1 VSPQQVA
8 GSTDTGHVKEHE
20 LAVEQGAVD
29 AAYARLAAMRAQ
41 AAHRIQESYKVS
53 QGGTFAARVDRDVQ
67 VMEAALWE
75 RSLENAY
82 NELVFGRLDLL
93 PEGSDQAPPQEEEL
107 ETYRIGRLG
116 IRTED
121 LEPLV
126 VDWRAPAAAAFY
138 QASPED
144 PKGVVRRRVLHC
156 KGDRVLDI
164 EDDLLDPDHAPE
176 GLPVVG
182 DGAFI
187 AALSRTRDG
196 HMRDI
201 VATIQRE
208 QDEVI
213 RSPADVTVVVT
224 GGPGTGKTAVALH
237 RVAWLMFQH
246 RRRFGSRG
254 VLVVGPNRR
263 FTEYIERVL
272 PSLGEG
278 GAALRSLGDVVNGV
292 EASGHDDAVRA
303 KLKGS
308 PRMVRVL
315 RKAAQDAPWGAPK
328 DVRLIY
334 QGTFFTLDAGTLSEI
349 RERQLRGAR
358 KPNAVRADVIRVLLE
373 TAWRAYQDAKRAA
386 GDTSPYIEYPDLL
399 EDDKRT
405 FASELRSDRSFADF
419 VMAWWPL
426 RTPLE
431 VLRSLGDPAYAQAV
445 GRGVLSASDAASLAE
460 SWRNVSEAGAGLT
473 YADVALLDELDSL
486 LGDGP
491 RTAKAAAAAN
501 PYVVDGFNFL
511 TGEDEDEAG
520 SGPGG
525 GADQGFRE
533 LSTYG
538 ERAAQRGGYV
548 EEKDPD
554 EFGHIVVDEAQ
565 DLSPMQWRML
575 ARRGRHATW
584 TVVADAAQSSWEDLA
599 EARTSMDMALG
610 NSRERR
616 QFELTTNY
624 RNPVEIAEYAATLL
638 HQYLPDAPLPRAV
651 RSSGRVPEFLESSE
665 EGLAVAVAEAAGRLV
680 GEVEGTVGVI
690 VPMTRLREFADSAG
704 WREAFAAAGLPE
716 RVQVLGSL
724 ESKGL
729 EFDAVVLV
737 DPGLIASESPMGP
750 RTHYVTVTRAT
761 QALVTISVG

>member
-1 VSPQQVA
+1 MSPQQD
-8 GSTDTGHVKEHE
+8 GSAHVKERE
-20 LAVEQGAVD
+20 IAVEQEAVD
-29 AAYARLAAMRAQ
+29 AAYARLGQMREQ
-41 AAHRIQESYKVS
+41 AASRVRESYKVA
-53 QGGTFAARVDRDVQ
+53 QGGTYSALVDRDVQ
-67 VMEAALWE
+67 VMEAAIWE

-82 NELVFGRLDLL
+82 NELVFGRLDLK
-93 PEGSDQAPPQEEEL
+93 PETPGEEL

-116 IRTED
+116 VRTEE

-138 QASPED
+138 QAAPED
-144 PKGVVRRRVLHC
+144 PRGVVRRRVLHC
-156 KGDRVLDI
+156 RGDRVLDI
-164 EDDLLDPDHAPE
+164 EDDLLDPDAAPD

-187 AALSRTRDG
+187 AALARTRTG

-208 QDEVI
+208 QDVVI
-213 RSPADVTVVVT
+213 RSPADVSVVVT

-292 EASGHDDAVRA
+292 EATRHEDAARA

-308 PRMVRVL
+308 PRMVRIL
-315 RKAAQDAPWGAPK
+315 RKAANDAPWGAPK

-334 QGTFFTLDAGTLSEI
+334 QGTFFSLDAPQLVAL
-349 RERQLRGAR
+349 RERMLRGGSR
-358 KPNAVRADVIRVLLE
+358 RPNAVRADVIRALQDA
-373 TAWRAYQDAKRAA
+373 AWNAYQDAKRAA
-386 GDTSPYIEYPDLL
+386 GDASPYDEYPDLF
-399 EDDKRT
+399 EDDRRT
-405 FASELRSDRSFADF
+405 FLSELRSERPFADF
-419 VMAWWPL
+419 VTAWWPQ
-426 RTPLE
+426 RSPLE
-431 VLRSLGDPAYAQAV
+431 VLRSLGDPAYLAEV
-445 GRGVLSASDAASLAE
+445 SRGVLSPADTQLLAE
-460 SWRNVSEAGAGLT
+460 SWRAVGEDGAGLS
-473 YADVALLDELDSL
+473 YSDVALLDELDSL
-486 LGDGP
+486 LGEGP
-491 RTAKAAAAAN
+491 RTARAAAAAN
-501 PYVVDGFNFL
+501 PYVVDGVNLL
-511 TGEDEDEAG
+511 TGEETADGSDSEAG
-520 SGPGG
+520 
-525 GADQGFRE
+525 GFRE
-533 LSTYG
+533 LSTFG
-538 ERAAQRGGYV
+538 DRRAAQRGGY
-548 EEKDPD
+548 EEEPDPE

-584 TVVADAAQSSWEDLA
+584 TVVADAAQSSWEDLE
-599 EARTSMDMALG
+599 EARRSMDLALG
-610 NSRERR
+610 TSRERR

-624 RNPVEIAEYAATLL
+624 RNPVEIADYAATLL
-638 HQYLPDAPLPRAV
+638 HRFLPDAPLPRAV
-651 RSSGRVPEFLESSE
+651 RSTGRPPEFVVTDEAD
-665 EGLAVAVAEAAGRLV
+665 LAAAAGAAARRLA
-680 GEVEGTVGVI
+680 GEVEGTVGLI
-690 VPMTRLREFADSAG
+690 VPMTRLG
-704 WREAFAAAGLPE
+704 AFSVPDVPE

-737 DPGLIASESPMGP
+737 DPDLIASESPMGP
-750 RTHYVTVTRAT
+750 RTHYVTATRAT
-761 QALVTISVG
+761 QLLVTVSLQGGTAAGGHGTAA

>member
-1 VSPQQVA
+1 MSPQQG
-8 GSTDTGHVKEHE
+8 GSAHGKERE
-20 LAVEQGAVD
+20 IAVEQAAVD
-29 AAYARLAAMRAQ
+29 AAYARLAQMREQ
-41 AAHRIQESYKVS
+41 AARRVRDSYQLA
-53 QGGTFAARVDRDVQ
+53 QGGTYAALVDRDVQ
-67 VMEAALWE
+67 VMEAAIWE

-82 NELVFGRLDLL
+82 NELVFGRLDLR
-93 PEGSDQAPPQEEEL
+93 PETAGGEL

-116 IRTED
+116 VRTED

-138 QASPED
+138 QAAPED

-156 KGDRVLDI
+156 RGDRVLDI

-187 AALSRTRDG
+187 AALSRTRTG
-196 HMRDI
+196 RMRDI

-208 QDEVI
+208 QDLVI
-213 RSPADVTVVVT
+213 RAPADISVVVT

-237 RVAWLMFQH
+237 RVAWLLFQH

-292 EASGHDDAVRA
+292 EASRHEDPARA

-315 RKAAQDAPWGAPK
+315 RKAANDAPWGAPK
-328 DVRLIY
+328 DVRLVY
-334 QGTFFTLDAGTLSEI
+334 QGTFFTLEAPQLAGL
-349 RERQLRGAR
+349 RERMLRGSR
-358 KPNAVRADVIRVLLE
+358 RPNAVRADVIRALQE
-373 TAWRAYQDAKRAA
+373 AAWDAYQDAKRAA
-386 GDTSPYIEYPDLL
+386 GDASPYQEYPDLF

-405 FASELRSDRSFADF
+405 FLADLRSQRQFADF
-419 VMAWWPL
+419 VTAWWPQ

-431 VLRSLGDPAYAQAV
+431 VLRSLGDPAYLAEVSQ
-445 GRGVLSASDAASLAE
+445 GVLSAADARLLAE
-460 SWRNVSEAGAGLT
+460 SWRAVDGAADGAGLS
-473 YADVALLDELDSL
+473 YSDVALLDELGSL
-486 LGDGP
+486 LGEGP
-491 RTAKAAAAAN
+491 RSTRAAAAAN
-501 PYVVDGFNFL
+501 PYVVDGVNML
-511 TGEDEDEAG
+511 TGEEVDDG
-520 SGPGG
+520 SDSETG
-525 GADQGFRE
+525 GFRE
-533 LSTYG
+533 LSTFG
-538 ERAAQRGGYV
+538 ERAAQRGTYV
-548 EEKDPD
+548 EEPDPD

-575 ARRGRHATW
+575 ARRGQHATW
-584 TVVADAAQSSWEDLA
+584 TVVADEAQSSWEDIA
-599 EARTSMDMALG
+599 EARRSMDLALG
-610 NSRERR
+610 TSRRR
-616 QFELTTNY
+616 QRFELTTNY
-624 RNPVEIAEYAATLL
+624 RNPVEIADYAATLL
-638 HQYLPDAPLPRAV
+638 HRYLPDAPLPRAV
-651 RSSGRVPEFLESSE
+651 RSTGRPPEFLSGSE
-665 EGLAVAVAEAAGRLV
+665 QELPVTAGAVARRLA

-690 VPMTRLREFADSAG
+690 VPMTRLGDFTLADV
-704 WREAFAAAGLPE
+704 PE
-716 RVQVLGSL
+716 RVQVFGAL

-737 DPGLIASESPMGP
+737 DPDLIAAESPMGP
-750 RTHYVTVTRAT
+750 RTHYVTATRAT
-761 QALVTISVG
+761 QVLATISVEPGTADRR

>member
-1 VSPQQVA
+1 MSPQQD
-8 GSTDTGHVKEHE
+8 GSAHVKERE
-20 LAVEQGAVD
+20 IAVEQQAVD
-29 AAYARLAAMRAQ
+29 AAYARLAQMREQ
-41 AAHRIQESYKVS
+41 AASRVRESYKVA
-53 QGGTFAARVDRDVQ
+53 QGGTYSALVDRDVQ
-67 VMEAALWE
+67 VMEAAIWE

-82 NELVFGRLDLL
+82 NELVFGRLDLK
-93 PEGSDQAPPQEEEL
+93 PEIPGEEL

-116 IRTED
+116 VRTEE

-138 QASPED
+138 QAAPED
-144 PKGVVRRRVLHC
+144 PRGVVRRRVLHC
-156 KGDRVLDI
+156 RGDRVLDI
-164 EDDLLDPDHAPE
+164 EDDLLDPDAAPD

-187 AALSRTRDG
+187 AALARTRTG

-208 QDEVI
+208 QDVVI
-213 RSPADVTVVVT
+213 RSPADVSVVVT

-263 FTEYIERVL
+263 FTDYIERVL

-292 EASGHDDAVRA
+292 EATRHEDAARA

-308 PRMVRVL
+308 PRMVRIL
-315 RKAAQDAPWGAPK
+315 RKAANDAPWGAPK

-334 QGTFFTLDAGTLSEI
+334 QGTFFSLDAPQLVAL
-349 RERQLRGAR
+349 RERMLRGGSR
-358 KPNAVRADVIRVLLE
+358 RPNAVRADVIRALQDA
-373 TAWRAYQDAKRAA
+373 AWNAYQDAKRAA
-386 GDTSPYIEYPDLL
+386 GDASPYDEYPDLF
-399 EDDKRT
+399 EDDRRT
-405 FASELRSDRSFADF
+405 FLSELRSERPFADF
-419 VMAWWPL
+419 VTAWWPQ
-426 RTPLE
+426 RSPLE
-431 VLRSLGDPAYAQAV
+431 VLRSLGDPAYLAEV
-445 GRGVLSASDAASLAE
+445 SRGVLSPGDTQLLAE
-460 SWRNVSEAGAGLT
+460 SWRAVGEDGAGLS
-473 YADVALLDELDSL
+473 YSDVALLDELDSL
-486 LGDGP
+486 LGEGP
-491 RTAKAAAAAN
+491 RTARAAAAAN
-501 PYVVDGFNFL
+501 PYVVDGVNLL
-511 TGEDEDEAG
+511 TGEETDDGSDPEAG
-520 SGPGG
+520 
-525 GADQGFRE
+525 GFRE
-533 LSTYG
+533 LSTFG
-538 ERAAQRGGYV
+538 DRRTAQRGGY
-548 EEKDPD
+548 EEEPDPE

-584 TVVADAAQSSWEDLA
+584 TVVADAAQSSWEDLD
-599 EARTSMDMALG
+599 EARRSMDLALG
-610 NSRERR
+610 TSRERR

-624 RNPVEIAEYAATLL
+624 RNPVEIADYAATLL
-638 HQYLPDAPLPRAV
+638 HRFLPDAPLPRAV
-651 RSSGRVPEFLESSE
+651 RSTGRPPEFVVSDEAD
-665 EGLAVAVAEAAGRLV
+665 LAIAAGSAARRLA

-690 VPMTRLREFADSAG
+690 VPMTRLG
-704 WREAFAAAGLPE
+704 AFSVPDVPE

-737 DPGLIASESPMGP
+737 DPDLIASESPMGP
-750 RTHYVTVTRAT
+750 RTHYVTATRAT
-761 QALVTISVG
+761 QLLVTVSLQGGTAAGGQTSSK